1 MTLAKILSYLKDAT
15 STDLFEAMNDFNAY
29 LTNMAK
35 EAEIAVWILFVAGLV
50 AVFAVGLFGYKLVKP
65 LSAIVAGYVGYF
77 LGEELYHVLIKARF
91 ESCPEWVLYVMG
103 GVFAALFL
111 FLGFVK
117 FSYVLFP
124 LAAVSAYYAIGFYFD
139 GNTILALGGAL
150 LAGFLMITFVRTA
163 VVLTTS
169 FGCGL
174 LTAGMLS
181 GLFPKVEAFALKI
194 DNWTAIALMAVM
206 FFLFATFQF
215 VTNRRRKEYIEY

>member
-15 STDLFEAMNDFNAY
+15 STDLFEVMNDFNAY

-35 EAEIAVWILFVAGLV
+35 EAEIAAWILFVAGLV

-181 GLFPKVEAFALKI
+181 GLFPKVEAFALEI
-194 DNWTAIALMAVM
+194 DNWTVIALMAVM

-215 VTNRRRKEYIEY
+215 VTNRRRKEYIE